1 MFWEFVWYYA
11 TLVIFNFKG
20 VLDRKFL
27 SSLSLNNSNK
37 SLLLKLSF

>member
-1 MFWEFVWYYA
+1 MFWEFVWCYA
-11 TLVIFNFKG
+11 SLVIFNFKE
-20 VLDRKFL
+20 VLDGKFL